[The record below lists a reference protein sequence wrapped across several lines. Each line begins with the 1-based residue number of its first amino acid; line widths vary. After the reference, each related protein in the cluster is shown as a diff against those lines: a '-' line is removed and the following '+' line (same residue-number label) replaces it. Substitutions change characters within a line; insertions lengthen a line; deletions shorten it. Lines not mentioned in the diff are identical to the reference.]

1 MDIRFQSIFPNE
13 RGVEITIDIFDSEY
27 TGDPIPFNTDSTGY
41 KISYAETGSEQIPQ
55 FMSTQCEILMWIENE
70 TQFELVADFSASQE
84 GRFLVRIKEDGNLHW
99 TGVVLPDVT
108 TYDEVDFPIRFT
120 IKAVDGVGAL
130 KDVPFKTA
138 ADEFYTGKATI
149 AEFIA
154 RALSRIVYVS
164 EFYAAIN
171 TFLRSSVD
179 WWEASMDHDSSGVDM
194 LGQAYLDNAVYY
206 TYKDGTQGVLSCYDV
221 LKDILTSLECRLTY
235 ARGAFHIEQ
244 LSYRIGDVII
254 QRVYD
259 TDGVF
264 HTANNYNSP
273 NDIDQTAAGA
283 LLATGQ
289 YEFTAPISKAE
300 HRFAAL
306 ERRNFFAGLPAINET
321 NVSLHTF
328 YVPINSAGGATTLR
342 LTGSLVLRIS
352 SNISEPG
359 YTAPLN
365 PFVAVIRMNFTLD
378 TPNESL
384 QRTYTLLPTY
394 QYVYAQ
400 IVWNPTP
407 GFYILQPIGGVFSAN
422 TTDDVFTFTQQVDV
436 ITPPL
441 PGNTDTFSLSFTL
454 ESLKYYDGTTVPDW
468 ATDFDVTFDFSNPWL
483 EAYSNGGPVLS
494 GDGDVFY
501 TKNPETQNTLV
512 WKTEGLIGSSTNP
525 NTVGAIWVKPGADYE
540 LATLWGVGAETPVWQ
555 YIGQVLT
562 RAIAA
567 THSKPAR
574 KLNGTLYGDVVA
586 LSRVVWQGE
595 NWMLLGGS
603 WNSANNL
610 FSGTWLEMKE
620 VTGITPSSP
629 IKFVAWPDPNP
640 PTTQTDTPGFDGPFR
655 ISAPHGSVW
664 YAIASTLTNENL
676 RAGTPGGINIQ
687 DTLSDY
693 DFNSGDQIA
702 IINPL
707 TGVFET
713 LEITTTTNNG
723 ETALAVTGDL
733 LNDYPVGSPIVR
745 IPRIGGPFTLPGGVE
760 GDIMRHNG
768 TKWAAY
774 HGTTDGHYL
783 KWTAASKSH
792 FAALPAL
799 VVSDGNKGDITV
811 SSTGTVWTIN
821 NGVVT
826 LAKMANMATA
836 SFLGRN
842 TALTGVPEVLSIA
855 TAKTMLG
862 LTGTNSGDQ
871 TITLTGD
878 VTGSGTGSFVTA
890 IGANKVTVGM
900 LAQLA
905 GLSILA
911 RASNS
916 TGNVAALTASVA
928 LSYLRLNAAGTS
940 LEWGTLPAGPT
951 GSGASGQIAYWTGAS
966 TQDGDVSFL
975 YDVTTFRMQ
984 INGTGSAVT
993 PTAHYDLRIGTVSGN
1008 IPAMHLQGG
1017 ISNDW
1022 TATLYNTRAAAA
1034 AANAIWEAKVAAT
1047 SSGDPFFRAIVT
1059 GGKTWSFG
1067 VDNSDADKFKLR
1079 PQVDLGTGAT
1089 GGEGLTITADVTPL
1103 VGINTDTPAHPLDV
1117 NGLGRAL
1124 TFTNRTDA
1132 TGGTSTFSTGAGG
1145 SPSLTSLACPNGN
1158 MMTVRFT
1165 SGSSPAA
1172 GARIINIVPPA
1183 AVRHANKIY
1192 PILGGYN
1199 DVTQRDIAKFVI
1211 DTSATTPANIAIKSN
1226 SLLSGIDA
1234 ATDYFLCIHIM
1245 GHA

>member
-13 RGVEITIDIFDSEY
+13 RGVEITIDILDSEY
-27 TGDPIPFNTDSTGY
+27 VGDPIPFNTDSTGY
-41 KISYAETGSEQIPQ
+41 KLSYAETGSEKIPQ

-70 TQFELVADFSASQE
+70 TQFELVADFAQSQE

-99 TGVVLPDVT
+99 TGVVMPDVT
-108 TYDEVDFPIRFT
+108 TYDEIDFPIRFT
-120 IKAVDGVGAL
+120 LKALDGVGAL

-149 AEFIA
+149 AEFIT
-154 RALSRIVYVS
+154 RALSRIVYVP

-171 TFLRSSVD
+171 TFIRSSVD
-179 WWEASMDHDSSGVDM
+179 WWEESMDHDSSGVDM
-194 LGQAYLDNAVYY
+194 LGQAYIDNAVYY
-206 TYKDGTQGVLSCYDV
+206 TYKDGVQGVLSCYDV

-259 TDGVF
+259 ADGVF

-365 PFVAVIRMNFTLD
+365 PFVAVIRVNFTLD

-394 QYVYAQ
+394 QYIYAQ

-468 ATDFDVTFDFSNPWL
+468 ATDFNVTFDFSNPWL
-483 EAYSNGGPVLS
+483 EAYTNGGPVLS

-540 LATLWGVGAETPVWQ
+540 LATLWGVGAETPIWQ

-574 KLNGTLYGDVVA
+574 KLNGTLYGDIVA

-595 NWMLLGGS
+595 NWILLGGS
-603 WNSANNL
+603 WNSVNNL

-733 LNDYPVGSPIVR
+733 LNDYPIGSPIVR
-745 IPRIGGPFTLPGGVE
+745 IPRIGGPFTLPGGVA
-760 GDIMRHNG
+760 GQIMRHNG
-768 TKWAAY
+768 TKWTAY
-774 HGTTDGHYL
+774 GTTALADGVVLTWTDAGGWAAAASPAGYTDEQAQDAVGAMLLDSTEIDFTYNDATPSLTAVL
-783 KWTAASKSH
+783 KTTGVAGGTYNSLTVDTKGRVTAAS
-792 FAALPAL
+792 
-799 VVSDGNKGDITV
+799 VVAYLT
-811 SSTGTVWTIN
+811 
-821 NGVVT
+821 
-826 LAKMANMATA
+826 AN
-836 SFLGRN
+836 
-842 TALTGVPEVLSIA
+842 
-855 TAKTMLG
+855 
-862 LTGTNSGDQ
+862 Q
-871 TITLTGD
+871 TITLGGD
-878 VTGSGTGSFVTA
+878 VTGSGTTA
-890 IGANKVTVGM
+890 ITTTIGANKVTVGM

-951 GSGASGQIAYWTGAS
+951 GSGVANQVVVWTGTTS
-966 TQDGDVSFL
+966 QGGFVSFL
-975 YDVTTFRMQ
+975 YDSTNGRLQ
-984 INGTGSAVT
+984 INTSGTPVTSTARFDVRAGTVTGDDELFRYSGNVSGTVRGVIANARNVSGTGFAELVLQAGG
-993 PTAHYDLRIGTVSGN
+993 TA
-1008 IPAMHLQGG
+1008 A
-1017 ISNDW
+1017 
-1022 TATLYNTRAAAA
+1022 
-1034 AANAIWEAKVAAT
+1034 
-1047 SSGDPFFRAIVT
+1047 GDPQVQFTIPS
-1059 GGKTWSFG
+1059 GETWTMG

-1079 PQVDLGTGAT
+1079 PQAALATGAT

-1145 SPSLTSLACPNGN
+1145 SPSLTALVCPNGN

-1165 SGSSPAA
+1165 SGSSPTA

-1192 PILGGYN
+1192 VILGGYN
-1199 DVTQRDIAKFVI
+1199 DVTQRDIAKFVV

-1226 SLLSGIDA
+1226 GLLSGIDA
-1234 ATDYFLCIHIM
+1234 ATDYFLCIHIF

>member
-1 MDIRFQSIFPNE
+1 MNIRFQSIFPNE

-41 KISYAETGSEQIPQ
+41 KISYAETGSEQIQQ

-70 TQFELVADFSASQE
+70 TQFELVADFAQSQE

-99 TGVVLPDVT
+99 TGVVMPDVT
-108 TYDEVDFPIRFT
+108 TYDEIDFPIRFT
-120 IKAVDGVGAL
+120 LKALDGVGAL

-149 AEFIA
+149 AEFIT
-154 RALSRIVYVS
+154 RALSRIVYVP

-194 LGQAYLDNAVYY
+194 LGQAYIDNAVYY
-206 TYKDGTQGVLSCYDV
+206 TYKDGVQGVLSCYDV

-259 TDGVF
+259 ADGVF

-468 ATDFDVTFDFSNPWL
+468 ATDFNVTFDFSNPWL
-483 EAYSNGGPVLS
+483 EAYTNGGPVLS

-540 LATLWGVGAETPVWQ
+540 LATLWGAGAETPVWQ

-574 KLNGTLYGDVVA
+574 KLNGTLYGDIVA

-595 NWMLLGGS
+595 NWILLGGS
-603 WNSANNL
+603 WNSVNNL

-733 LNDYPVGSPIVR
+733 LNDYPIGSPIVR
-745 IPRIGGPFTLPGGVE
+745 IPRIGGPFTLPGGVA
-760 GDIMRHNG
+760 GQIMRHNG
-768 TKWAAY
+768 TKWTAY
-774 HGTTDGHYL
+774 GTTALADGVVLTWTDAGGWAAAASPAGYTDEQAQDAVGAMLLDSTEIDFTYNDATPSLTAVL
-783 KWTAASKSH
+783 KTTGVAGGTYNSLTVDTKGRVTAAS
-792 FAALPAL
+792 
-799 VVSDGNKGDITV
+799 VVAYLT
-811 SSTGTVWTIN
+811 
-821 NGVVT
+821 
-826 LAKMANMATA
+826 AN
-836 SFLGRN
+836 
-842 TALTGVPEVLSIA
+842 
-855 TAKTMLG
+855 
-862 LTGTNSGDQ
+862 Q
-871 TITLTGD
+871 TITLSGD
-878 VTGSGTGSFVTA
+878 VTGSGTTA
-890 IGANKVTVGM
+890 ITTTIANNAVTVAKM
-900 LAQLA
+900 QTLA
-905 GLSILA
+905 GLSVLGRSA
-911 RASNS
+911 NS
-916 TGNVAALTASVA
+916 TGNMAAITGTAA
-928 LSYLRLNAAGTS
+928 NQYLRVNSGGTA
-940 LEWGTLPAGPT
+940 LEWGTITAVT
-951 GSGASGQIAYWTGAS
+951 GSATAGQGTYWTGTNTVAGS
-966 TQDGDVSFL
+966 AAYLV
-975 YDVTTFRMQ
+975 DVT
-984 INGTGSAVT
+984 NGRIQLNTTGSAVT
-993 PTAHYDLRIGTVSGN
+993 PTAHYDLRVGTVSGN
-1008 IPAMHLQGG
+1008 DIAAHLQGSV
-1017 ISNDW
+1017 SNDW
-1022 TATLYNTRAAAA
+1022 TATLYNTRSAAGG
-1034 AANAIWEAKVAAT
+1034 ANAIWEAKVAAT
-1047 SSGDPFFRAIVT
+1047 TSGDPFFRAIVT
-1059 GGKTWSFG
+1059 GGKTWSWG
-1067 VDNSDADKFKLR
+1067 ADNSDADKFKLR
-1079 PQVDLGTGAT
+1079 PQVDLATGAT
-1089 GGEGLTITADVTPL
+1089 GGEGLTITAAVTPL
-1103 VGINTDTPAHPLDV
+1103 VGINTDAPAHPLDV
-1117 NGLGRAL
+1117 NGIARAL
-1124 TFTNRTDA
+1124 TWTSRTDA

-1145 SPSLTSLACPNGN
+1145 SPSLTALVCPNGN

-1165 SGSSPAA
+1165 SGSSPTA

-1192 PILGGYN
+1192 VILGGYN
-1199 DVTQRDIAKFVI
+1199 DVTQRDIAKFVV

-1226 SLLSGIDA
+1226 GLLSGIDA
-1234 ATDYFLCIHIM
+1234 ATDYFLCIHIF